1 MLWYGF
7 ETFRNEIAMIA
18 NCTDQPHHPE
28 ETESLSADSYQTPLP
43 MESVKI
49 NSNNIEILS

>member
-43 MESVKI
+43 MGSVKI
-49 NSNNIEILS
+49 NSNNIEILF

>member
-1 MLWYGF
+1 
-7 ETFRNEIAMIA
+7 MIA
-18 NCTDQPHHPE
+18 NCTEQPHDPE

-49 NSNNIEILS
+49 NANNLEILF

>member
-1 MLWYGF
+1 
-7 ETFRNEIAMIA
+7 MIA

-28 ETESLSADSYQTPLP
+28 ETESLFTDSDQKPLP

-49 NSNNIEILS
+49 NSNNIEILF

>member
-7 ETFRNEIAMIA
+7 QTFRNEITMIA

-28 ETESLSADSYQTPLP
+28 ETEPLSADSDQTPLP

-49 NSNNIEILS
+49 NSNNIEILF